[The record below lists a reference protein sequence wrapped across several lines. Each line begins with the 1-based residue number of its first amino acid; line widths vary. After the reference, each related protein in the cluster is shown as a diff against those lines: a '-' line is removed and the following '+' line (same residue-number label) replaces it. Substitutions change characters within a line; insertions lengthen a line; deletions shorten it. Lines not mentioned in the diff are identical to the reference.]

1 MGLENE
7 PKPFLHLRMEVMV
20 EDRERVRRLIEEHG
34 MNAVLEWLVPPESLY
49 EYIGYVLRHHI
60 YGGEHVLQVPGAKTD

>member
-1 MGLENE
+1 
-7 PKPFLHLRMEVMV
+7 
-20 EDRERVRRLIEEHG
+20 

-60 YGGEHVLQVPGAKTD
+60 YGGEHALQVPRAKVD